1 MLKII
6 AVSCKG
12 LVEIYIH
19 LFVHGGKS
27 SRIWRNIKTN
37 YSVARPVWISFF
49 LSNVHLWHI
58 WVANVW
64 SVTSWHY
71 LNSSTFKWLSC
82 LSTAFQ
88 MNPIYKLN
96 FTSILVGILHF
107 GWLTMVTISL
117 CCCFVV
123 IVFAYS
129 HWVSLL
135 AIMEN
140 WNQDHPE
147 RHSNFYGLYIKFQG
161 CGKWPWTW
169 WGRQKGQV
177 IGPNAPVM
185 ESGRPYWNSAV
196 TDGEI
201 I

>member
-19 LFVHGGKS
+19 LFVQGGKS

-37 YSVARPVWISFF
+37 YSVARPVTSMNFLFSFKRTS
-49 LSNVHLWHI
+49 LTYLGGKC
-58 WVANVW
+58 W

-71 LNSSTFKWLSC
+71 LNSSAFKW

-88 MNPIYKLN
+88 MNAIYKLN

-117 CCCFVV
+117 RCCFVV
-123 IVFAYS
+123 IVFSYS

-147 RHSNFYGLYIKFQG
+147 RYSNFYGLYIKFQG

-177 IGPNAPVM
+177 IGPTALVM